1 MGGLDYG
8 SQKRALIRKK
18 YNAISNFIKDCQ
30 IVKNKEYQK
39 CLNKK

>member
-18 YNAISNFIKDCQ
+18 YNAIA
-30 IVKNKEYQK
+30 Y
-39 CLNKK
+39 KKTLSQEKI